1 MKKPYW
7 NPMETAPLHEI
18 RAMQSLGL
26 SRTVRRVYENVPFYH
41 KKFDEMGIRPDD
53 IRSVDDLAKLPFTYK
68 QDLRDNYPYG
78 LFAAPM
84 DEVVRIH
91 ASSGTTGKQTV
102 VGYTQ
107 PWRQRALIP
116 VIFCMSPM
124 AMGCLP
130 ADSACMMAR
139 EKSALR

>member
-91 ASSGTTGKQTV
+91 ASSGTTGK
-102 VGYTQ
+102 
-107 PWRQRALIP
+107 
-116 VIFCMSPM
+116 
-124 AMGCLP
+124 
-130 ADSACMMAR
+130 
-139 EKSALR
+139 

>member
-78 LFAAPM
+78 LLRRRWMKWYGFTPPPGPPGNRRWLDIPSTTSTCGRSAP
-84 DEVVRIH
+84 
-91 ASSGTTGKQTV
+91 
-102 VGYTQ
+102 
-107 PWRQRALIP
+107 P
-116 VIFCMSPM
+116 VP
-124 AMGCLP
+124 
-130 ADSACMMAR
+130 
-139 EKSALR
+139 